1 MAYYYFDAI
10 RIQSLRPVERLLEF
24 RSGRICFELLD
35 VAHRSFLR
43 GTLPTLK
50 AQSDTKVHTE
60 GSLGKCVII
69 H

>member
-24 RSGRICFELLD
+24 RFGRICFELLD
-35 VAHRSFLR
+35 VAHHSFLR

-50 AQSDTKVHTE
+50 AHSDTKVYTE
-60 GSLGKCVII
+60 DSLGKCVII